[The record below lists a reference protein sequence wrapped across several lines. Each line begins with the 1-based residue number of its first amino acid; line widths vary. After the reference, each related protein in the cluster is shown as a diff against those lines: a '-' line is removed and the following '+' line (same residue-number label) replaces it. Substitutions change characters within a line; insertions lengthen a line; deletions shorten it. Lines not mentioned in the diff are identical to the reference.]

1 MKDGGIEAPG
11 LDLREGRFRARM
23 RDQYGAKGNRNM
35 PAGQAS
41 GTGMNAVNLDLDY
54 AALEATPAA
63 ADPFPH
69 VVVRRFV
76 PPEALE
82 RVLRDMP
89 RLDKRGSFPADAV
102 RLGPAADALMQEM
115 EGPRLRQA
123 IASTFNLDLASA
135 PTMVT
140 LRGWTNER
148 DGRIHC
154 DSTAKLVTVLLY
166 LNPAND
172 AFGRQEGCL
181 RLLRGPNDLE
191 DYAVEV
197 PPVDGTLLVFPNSP
211 QAWHGHRTFVGQRF
225 SIQLNYMTTD
235 SKARSELRRHRLSAL
250 MKRLTRA
257 A

>member
-1 MKDGGIEAPG
+1 
-11 LDLREGRFRARM
+11 
-23 RDQYGAKGNRNM
+23 
-35 PAGQAS
+35 
-41 GTGMNAVNLDLDY
+41 MNAGNLNLDY
-54 AALEATPAA
+54 AALDATPAET
-63 ADPFPH
+63 DPFPH
-69 VVVRRFV
+69 VVIRRFV
-76 PPEALE
+76 PAESLN
-82 RVLRDMP
+82 RVLRDLP

-102 RLGPAADALMQEM
+102 RLGPAAAALMQEM
-115 EGPRLRQA
+115 EGPRLRKA
-123 IASTFNLDLASA
+123 IADKFGLNLTAA

-172 AFGRQEGCL
+172 AFERQEGCL
-181 RLLRGPNDLE
+181 RLLRGPDDLE
-191 DYAVEV
+191 SYGVEV
-197 PPVDGTLLVFPNSP
+197 PPVDGTLLVFPNSA
-211 QAWHGHRTFVGQRF
+211 QAWHGHRTFVGQRY

-235 SKARSELRRHRLSAL
+235 SKARAELRRHRLSAL